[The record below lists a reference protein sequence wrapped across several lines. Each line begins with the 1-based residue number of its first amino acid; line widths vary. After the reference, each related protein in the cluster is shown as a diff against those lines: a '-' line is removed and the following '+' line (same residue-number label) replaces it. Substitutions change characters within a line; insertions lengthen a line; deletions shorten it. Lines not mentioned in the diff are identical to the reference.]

1 MNVNINFNLKTM
13 ALRAPLE
20 VRESLRPCFTE
31 SERLDRLGDTE
42 NLRFIQKK

>member
-1 MNVNINFNLKTM
+1 MYVDFNFYLKTM

-42 NLRFIQKK
+42 NLR